1 MFSKVILRAAAS
13 LPLLAILLPLPA
25 AAQPLEVAVSVL
37 PQKHFVERI
46 GGERVRVTAMVQ
58 PGQSPHTYEPSPRQV
73 ATIANADVYFSM
85 GVGFETAWL
94 PRLRETSPEMR
105 IVDLRKG
112 IAMRAIEGHDH
123 GGEGERD
130 HGRGEEAHDHGGEA
144 AHDHASG
151 AAHGH
156 RGEADDTHEPDEET
170 GHGHGHERA
179 GEHGQAHT
187 PEEPDPHVWTDP
199 RNVITMAAT
208 IRDTLSELDPDGA
221 GVYRQRF
228 EAYRDRLRELDAELE
243 SMLADIRQRRFM
255 VYHPSW
261 GYFADRYGLEQLPI
275 ELEGKEPGPASLAR
289 VVNEAREAGV
299 RVIFV
304 QPQFSERSARRVAE
318 AIDGEV
324 VAVDPLAEDYAANLR
339 RVARAFRAAM
349 Q

>member
-1 MFSKVILRAAAS
+1 MFWKAVRRALACLPLAAILPLAAAT
-13 LPLLAILLPLPA
+13 
-25 AAQPLEVAVSVL
+25 AQPLEVAVSVL

-46 GGERVRVTAMVQ
+46 GGERVHVTAMVR

-73 ATIANADVYFSM
+73 ATIGDADVYFSM
-85 GVGFETAWL
+85 GVGFESSWL

-105 IVDLRKG
+105 IVDLREG
-112 IAMRAIEGHDH
+112 ITLRAIEGHDH
-123 GGEGERD
+123 GGEED
-130 HGRGEEAHDHGGEA
+130 HDHAAEAAQGHGEA
-144 AHDHASG
+144 AN
-151 AAHGH
+151 HGH
-156 RGEADDTHEPDEET
+156 AGHDEAGHEDGHED
-170 GHGHGHERA
+170 GHGHAGGDGHGHA
-179 GEHGQAHT
+179 
-187 PEEPDPHVWTDP
+187 PDEPDPHVWTDP

-221 GVYRQRF
+221 EGYQERF
-228 EAYRDRLRELDAELE
+228 EAYRDRLRALDAELE
-243 SMLADIRQRRFM
+243 SMLADTDQRQFM

-289 VVNEAREAGV
+289 VVDRAREAGV

-318 AIDGEV
+318 AIGGEV

-339 RVARAFRAAM
+339 RVAQAFRDAM